1 MDKVSFKMTQK
12 METSD
17 MSIILIVVDFS
28 DIIYNIYTSLTY
40 LCVRISHI
48 SQFKIWNFF
57 AKFLI
62 LLFFFSNF
70 ENRLFSYNI
79 SWLQLRLPLIL
90 SVSPLFL
97 SHLDPLLFCLLEMN
111 RLLRDNNQ
119 TKQDKIQDKTK
130 PIISKLD
137 KTSQP
142 KKNNP
147 RKGTR
152 IRDPLFYIQKVP
164 QKY

>member
-1 MDKVSFKMTQK
+1 MTQN

-17 MSIILIVVDFS
+17 MLIILIVLDFS

-48 SQFKIWNFF
+48 SQFKFWNFLQNSWF
-57 AKFLI
+57 YY
-62 LLFFFSNF
+62 FFSNF

-79 SWLQLRLPLIL
+79 SWLQLRLVLIL
-90 SVSPLFL
+90 SVSPHFL

-119 TKQDKIQDKTK
+119 TKQDKIQDQMK

-137 KTSQP
+137 KARQP

-164 QKY
+164 